1 MSVWAVVLTLLVTQL
16 IPQGAADGASAA
28 EAADAP
34 PLVITEIVPKSD
46 GQGQP
51 YEYVEIYNTTSQP
64 ISLDGYQLQYF
75 TSNME
80 RPANRWTIRDTTIQA
95 KGLLVLWLKKYD
107 YPNVPLT
114 DFNAAYGTSLRQ
126 EQAYEVKL
134 TTSAQGLHDSLL
146 RKVGIAGSSG
156 ALINWAMIND
166 GAVDGITGRSV
177 IYSAAGG
184 SAQAVKLR
192 NNQMPTPGSLVSEQL
207 VVPSVPADLVITELI
222 PNTANYAGFDAFE
235 FIELYNASPYEVN
248 LKGYRIASG
257 SWNKTITEAFKV
269 APHSTVVFWTRR
281 AEIASLTLEGFNS
294 YYYASYAS
302 KYITEDRV
310 MKLDDI
316 GGLVNSSIQSVTV
329 YDPSGAEAAKARYT
343 GAEVTDGKS
352 IVYGYPTDGTREM
365 RLLRAGEKP
374 TPGWALEEQT
384 PPKRQLDEQAPQEP
398 VLSAQAGAG
407 RVNLEWTSGGEAD
420 IWAYHIYRDGKL
432 EYTVPAA
439 KQQFTVYG
447 LTGGVS
453 YGFEVSAADTSGN
466 ESGKSAAA
474 RAVPAHQTITQ
485 QERAVNPYAA
495 EYEMLWDISEV
506 GPVIPGLA
514 EDIVP
519 QGLAYDAERGWLMMV
534 SYLDDGRPG
543 TLSVIRAA
551 DGSHIKSVH
560 LYNEDGSPYTGHAG
574 GVAVSREHVWI
585 GSEQFLYKMK
595 LDEIVQSADGE
606 NVRFAGRF
614 PVPVEAAFNTYSD
627 GVLWV
632 GEFYE
637 AKSYPTDSSHHLR
650 NRDGNTNHAWML
662 GYKLDA
668 VTDEPSAGANPDY
681 ILSIGGK
688 VQGASVG
695 ADSIILSTSYGRA
708 NDSIL
713 YRYDNPLKETP
724 HTAVTLNGS
733 QVPVWFL
740 DGQSA
745 KETNSRAVIVPMSEG
760 ITEVDGEL
768 YVLLES
774 GANKY
779 RYTTAYIMDRMVKI
793 NLDRWAAY
801 GLN

>member
-1 MSVWAVVLTLLVTQL
+1 MWAVMLTLLVTQL
-16 IPQGAADGASAA
+16 IPQGEADRAAAA
-28 EAADAP
+28 EAAAAP
-34 PLVITEIVPKSD
+34 TLVITEIVPKSE

-51 YEYVEIYNTTSQP
+51 YEFVEIYNTTGQA
-64 ISLDGYQLQYF
+64 ISLSGYQLQYF

-80 RPANRWTIRDTTIQA
+80 SPANRWTIGNAIVPA
-95 KGLLVLWLKKYD
+95 KGALVLWLKKYD

-114 DFNAAYGTSLRQ
+114 DFNAAYDTSLRP
-126 EQAYEVKL
+126 EQVYEIQL

-156 ALINWAMIND
+156 ALISSALIND
-166 GAVDGITGRSV
+166 GEADGITGRSV

-184 SAQAVKLR
+184 SNEAVKLR
-192 NNQMPTPGSLVSEQL
+192 NNEAPTPGALVSEQL
-207 VVPSVPADLVITELI
+207 NDPSAPANLLITELI
-222 PNTANYAGFDAFE
+222 PNTANYAGLDAFE
-235 FIELYNASPYEVN
+235 FIELYNASPHEVD
-248 LKGYRIASG
+248 LKGYRITSG
-257 SWNKTITEAFKV
+257 SWNKTITETFKV
-269 APHSTVVFWTRR
+269 APYSTVVFWTRR

-294 YYYASYAS
+294 YYYASYSS
-302 KYITEDRV
+302 KHVTEDR
-310 MKLDDI
+310 MLKLDDI
-316 GGLVNSSIQSVTV
+316 GGLVNSSTQSVTV
-329 YDPSGAEAAKARYT
+329 FDPSGAEAAKARYT

-384 PPKRQLDEQAPQEP
+384 PPKRQLDEQAPQVP

-407 RVNLEWTSGGEAD
+407 QVNLEWTSGSEAD
-420 IWAYHIYRDGKL
+420 IWAYHIYRDGQL
-432 EYTVPAA
+432 EYTVPAS
-439 KQQFTVYG
+439 KRQFTVYG

-453 YGFEVSAADTSGN
+453 YSFEVAAVDTSGN
-466 ESGKSAAA
+466 VSGKSG
-474 RAVPAHQTITQ
+474 AVLATPAHQVITQ

-495 EYEMLWDISEV
+495 GYQMLWDISEE

-514 EDIVP
+514 QDIVP
-519 QGLAYDAERGWLMMV
+519 QGLAYDAEREWLLMV

-543 TLSVIRAA
+543 TLSIICAA
-551 DGSHIKSVH
+551 KGTHIKSVH

-574 GVAVSREHVWI
+574 GVAISREHVWI
-585 GSEQFLYKMK
+585 GSEQFLYKME
-595 LDEIVQSADGE
+595 LEDIVQAADGSDI
-606 NVRFAGRF
+606 RFAGRF
-614 PVPVEAAFNTYSD
+614 PVPVEAAYNTYSD

-650 NRDGNTNHAWML
+650 NRDGNINHAWML

-668 VTDEPSAGANPDY
+668 LTDEPSAGANPDY
-681 ILSIGGK
+681 ILSTIGK

-695 ADSIILSTSYGRA
+695 TDGIILSTSYGRA

-724 HTAVTLNGS
+724 HTSVTLNGS

-745 KETNSRAVIVPMSEG
+745 KATNSQAVIVPMSEG
-760 ITEVDGEL
+760 IAEVNGEL

-793 NLDRWAAY
+793 DLDRWAAY